1 MGKLCAARADQTSKA
16 EDLSLSQGE
25 RHIFE
30 IALVGQSSY
39 FQHCVTKPGRLFGIK
54 SGNLTYNHVAN
65 KLGDSDLRSRL
76 LCHLLSIAQHDLAIC
91 PLIYLFKTM
100 ADKENGHST
109 GFQVAHDLVQGSNLA
124 GRENGGWFIED
135 QELRSHGERL
145 CNFDELPLR
154 YAQLIERR
162 LWVNMQV
169 QFLLEGTPPLTPL
182 TSITFSP
189 VGPFMPV
196 HN

>member
-54 SGNLTYNHVAN
+54 SGNLTSNHVAN
-65 KLGDSDLRSRL
+65 KLGDSDFRSRL
-76 LCHLLSIAQHDLAIC
+76 LCHLLAIAQHDHAIC

-100 ADKENGHST
+100 TDKENGHST
-109 GFQVAHDLVQGSNLA
+109 GFQVPHDLVQGTNPPAPQTA
-124 GRENGGWFIED
+124 GLSTHTPN
-135 QELRSHGERL
+135 
-145 CNFDELPLR
+145 
-154 YAQLIERR
+154 
-162 LWVNMQV
+162 
-169 QFLLEGTPPLTPL
+169 PPLH
-182 TSITFSP
+182 SE
-189 VGPFMPV
+189 
-196 HN
+196 